1 VLDAALTRGPADR
14 YQSVAKFAADVAAV
28 MGTTLEGAP
37 LPATRADADGK
48 TELMDA
54 PPPRAP
60 ARKRSGSATKVMAP
74 TKKRS
79 LVPIFLGAIVV
90 LGGGAAAAKMLMFG
104 PKADGSAVRQDTVNH
119 QVTNKV
125 DSMGLSRNITQSTNP
140 RTGDHRVTKR
150 PRQDSTAGTPPGSR
164 PEPDAPA
171 LTAALGALL
180 DKIDDLSGDVLVDSG
195 RAIFNAARS
204 SAVKAEA
211 AYTLAQVYVIKVRDL
226 QKAHDWIA
234 NAVQLAPTT
243 RKYTDLLSA
252 VNNDMRRP

>member
-1 VLDAALTRGPADR
+1 V
-14 YQSVAKFAADVAAV
+14 
-28 MGTTLEGAP
+28 
-37 LPATRADADGK
+37 
-48 TELMDA
+48 
-54 PPPRAP
+54 
-60 ARKRSGSATKVMAP
+60 
-74 TKKRS
+74 
-79 LVPIFLGAIVV
+79 GAIVV

-119 QVTNKV
+119 RIANKV
-125 DSMGLSRNITQSTNP
+125 DSVGLRPNIIQSNTQ
-140 RTGDHRVTKR
+140 RAGDHRVPKR
-150 PRQDSTAGTPPGSR
+150 SGQDSGAGTLPGSR
-164 PEPDAPA
+164 PGPDAA
-171 LTAALGALL
+171 AQTAALGALL

-211 AYTLAQVYVIKVRDL
+211 AYTLAQVYVIKVPDL

-234 NAVQLAPTT
+234 SAVQLAPMT